1 MLWAFVRS
9 DSGATVVQH
18 RLIALGLSVA
28 IVAISA
34 IVGISLDLLFGAA
47 PVGEGIRQ
55 TLQ

>member
-1 MLWAFVRS
+1 
-9 DSGATVVQH
+9 
-18 RLIALGLSVA
+18 VA